1 MLVSGG
7 NDSLLFT
14 YPAASFMA
22 FHPFC
27 FSPRPQAPRFQFAHG
42 AAADGVGPLLLSQH
56 ATWLD
61 VWEINGG
68 NPGPEISGRF
78 ASGAGTETPL
88 LENGDGDG
96 PAGGTLSD
104 DVVGRGDDVS
114 VSGEGR
120 KAKRRKVEHGGA
132 QWAGPGAIL
141 TGAKAG
147 ERFKGLETSGV
158 ASAKPLVESKPPV
171 LVARIKKSGGEHI
184 ACSAISP
191 DGRYLAYS
199 DWTSLRV
206 FYLGRKDEG
215 VFIVR
220 RMKLRKR
227 VPAAHRMTF
236 SGDSE
241 QLIVAG
247 RDGSLVV
254 SVLPAFCPLEKAS
267 FSPTFKHVRISP
279 QRAESIGAQWMS
291 AQSMSAGQSTMTT
304 KENPSFS

>member
-27 FSPRPQAPRFQFAHG
+27 FSPRPQAPKFQMAHG

-56 ATWLD
+56 VTWLD
-61 VWEINGG
+61 VWEIDGG
-68 NPGPEISGRF
+68 NPGPEISGRT
-78 ASGAGTETPL
+78 ASGAGAETAP

-96 PAGGTLSD
+96 GTPDD
-104 DVVGRGDDVS
+104 DVSGRGDDVS
-114 VSGEGR
+114 VSGDGR

-132 QWAGPGAIL
+132 HWAGPGAIL

-147 ERFKGLETSGV
+147 ERFKNLETSGV
-158 ASAKPLVESKPPV
+158 ASAEPPVESKPPV

-191 DGRYLAYS
+191 DGRYVAYS

-206 FYLGRKDEG
+206 FDLDRKDEG
-215 VFIVR
+215 GYMVR
-220 RMKLRKR
+220 RMKMRKT
-227 VPAAHRMTF
+227 VPAAHRMIF

-241 QLIVAG
+241 KLIVAG

-254 SVLPAFCPLEKAS
+254 SFLSAFRPLEKAS
-267 FSPTFKHVRISP
+267 FSAIFNHVRFFRHEQRVLATDRAIS
-279 QRAESIGAQWMS
+279 G
-291 AQSMSAGQSTMTT
+291 
-304 KENPSFS
+304 